1 VYNIRNDGVYFN
13 DIRLGPSNALYADS
27 GELKGCSV
35 KDGVIHRRMP
45 CRVDLLF
52 VAGTRIVICESKRAR
67 DFRDSTRN
75 RKLARQLRTLRSV
88 SDPKQDV
95 VAVVLRGSVVDFND
109 RDLWAIGNEG
119 IDVVANLVSLQI
131 CGVMLLPI
139 PSNDADVPLR
149 LAAYRPLL
157 TDGSRSALVAL
168 AGSDERKV
176 AGRSALSAIKGIG
189 PVMERKL
196 RERCGP
202 SALEVLS
209 AGEEKWKAAKVSP
222 KVIEKLK
229 EAGR

>member
-1 VYNIRNDGVYFN
+1 MYHIRNNGVYFN

-27 GELKGCSV
+27 GELKRCGV

-52 VAGTRIVICESKRAR
+52 VAGTRIVICESKKAQ

-75 RKLARQLRTLRSV
+75 RKLARQLRTLQSV
-88 SDPKQDV
+88 SDPTRDV
-95 VAVVLRGSVVDFND
+95 VAVVLRGSVVDFNSP
-109 RDLWAIGNEG
+109 DLWGASNES

-131 CGVMLLPI
+131 CGVVLLPL
-139 PSNDADVPLR
+139 PYDDTDVPIR

-157 TDGSRSALVAL
+157 ADGSRSALVAL

-176 AGRSALSAIKGIG
+176 TGRSVLSSIKGIG

-202 SALEVLS
+202 STVEVLS
-209 AGEEKWKAAKVSP
+209 AGEEKWKAAKISA
-222 KVIEKLK
+222 KVIERLK
-229 EAGR
+229 EAAR